1 MEESMK
7 LLILDG
13 NSVINRAYFGV
24 KPLTTREGLYTHAI
38 YGFLNILER
47 MEKEEQPDAVCVAF
61 DLHGPTFRH
70 LKYDGYKATR
80 HGMPEELAQQ
90 MPVMMQVLQAMNI
103 PIYACQGWE
112 ADDVIGTVGRIC
124 SNNGWECVVVTGDR
138 DSLQLIDENVHV
150 KLVISRPGQTTA
162 TLYTREKFWE
172 EYGFEPKK
180 MVDLKALMGD
190 SSDNIPGV
198 AGVGPKTATELL
210 TKFGSLDGVY
220 DNLADASIRPKLREK
235 LEAGKENAYL
245 SYDLATIR
253 CEAPIDFEPKDAIVQ
268 PYNRPELYQL
278 FQKLEFVRLIDRYG
292 LRGAEL
298 EMPKQQEKKG
308 VILPRVEQL
317 PPKGEKLAVYLAAD
331 GSIGVAWKQ
340 GVTVV
345 TPMEAFGLQD
355 VITGAKELILH
366 DAKASLHAFDEIG
379 IQVGNIS
386 FDTALAAY
394 DLNPSQSDYP
404 ISKLATTFLG
414 ITVDDGNAVACAE
427 AMWNLADTLLREL
440 RQQGMEHLY
449 FTIELPL
456 CSVLY
461 AMETRGIAIDR
472 QQLEQFAQMLSQ
484 RIADCET
491 LIYGYSDGPFNINST
506 KQLGELLFEK
516 MGLPP
521 VKKTK
526 TGYSTNADV
535 LEKLKDKHPIIPAI
549 MDYRMLTKLKSTY
562 ADGLIKVIGEDG
574 RIHTTFQNLV
584 TATGR
589 LSSTEP
595 NLQNIPVRTDLGAEI
610 RKMFVP
616 KKGYVLV
623 DADYSQIELRVLAHI
638 ARDPVMQQAFCGGQD
653 IHSAT
658 AAQVFGVAPEDVTA
672 LQRRHA
678 KAVNFGIV
686 YGISEFSLAE
696 DIGVSRYEAKAYI
709 DSYLANYSGVK
720 AYMKQVVADAREK
733 GYTATMYGRR
743 RYIPELSSS
752 NFNIRQGA
760 ERIALNT
767 PIQGAAADIIKLAM
781 IRVETALKASYP
793 AAQLLLQ
800 VHDELIVECPEEIAE
815 QVAALVSREMENTAN
830 LSIPL
835 QAEAKWGKS
844 WYDAK

>member
-1 MEESMK
+1 MK

-90 MPVMMQVLQAMNI
+90 MPIVKQVLQAMNI
-103 PIYACQGWE
+103 PIYECQGWE

-124 SNNGWECVVVTGDR
+124 SNNQWECVIVTGDR

-162 TLYTREKFWE
+162 TLYTKEKFQE
-172 EYGFEPKK
+172 EYGFVPAK

-198 AGVGPKTATELL
+198 AGVGPKTATDLL
-210 TKFGSLDGVY
+210 MKFGSLDGVY
-220 DNLADASIRPKLREK
+220 ENLDDKSIRPKLREK
-235 LEAGKENAYL
+235 LEIGKENAYL

-253 CEAPIDFEPKDAIVQ
+253 CEAPIDFEPMDAVIQ
-268 PYNRPELYQL
+268 PYNKPALYDL
-278 FQKLEFVRLIDRYG
+278 FVKLEFVKLIDRYG
-292 LRGAEL
+292 LRGAGIAAKTQVAVEA
-298 EMPKQQEKKG
+298 
-308 VILPRVEQL
+308 LPFLDFL
-317 PPKGEKLAVYLAAD
+317 PCSGDASIYIAQD
-331 GSIGVAWKQ
+331 GTVGVACKD
-340 GVTVV
+340 GVCVF
-345 TPMEAFGLQD
+345 TPMEAQMGLQLPSGD
-355 VITGAKELILH
+355 LVCH
-366 DAKASLHAFDEIG
+366 DMKTTMHTMESLG
-379 IQVGNIS
+379 ISHGKFV

-394 DLNPSQSDYP
+394 DLNPSQSEYP
-404 ISKLATTFLG
+404 VSKLATNFLG
-414 ITVDDGNAVACAE
+414 ISVEDGDAGKCAE
-427 AMWNLADTLLREL
+427 AIWHLRSKLTEEL
-440 RQQGMEHLY
+440 KKAEMIRLY
-449 FTIELPL
+449 QEIELPL
-456 CSVLY
+456 CTVLY
-461 AMETRGIAIDR
+461 SMEKAGVAIDR
-472 QQLEQFAQMLSQ
+472 EQLEEFSTMLAQ
-484 RIADCET
+484 RIADCEA
-491 LIYGYSDGPFNINST
+491 LIFGYADGPFNINST
-506 KQLGELLFEK
+506 KQLGDLLFDK
-516 MGLPP
+516 LGLPP

-535 LEKLKDKHPIIPAI
+535 LEKLKNKHPIIPAI

-562 ADGLIKVIGEDG
+562 ADGLLKVIDEDG
-574 RIHTTFQNLV
+574 RIRTTFQNLV

-610 RKMFVP
+610 RKMFIP
-616 KKGYVLV
+616 KPGYVLV

-638 ARDPVMQQAFCGGQD
+638 AGDETMQEAFRSGMD
-653 IHSAT
+653 IHTVT
-658 AAQVFGVAPEDVTA
+658 ASQVFGVAPEAVTS
-672 LQRRHA
+672 LQRRNA

-709 DSYLANYSGVK
+709 DNYLANYHGVRT
-720 AYMKQVVADAREK
+720 YMKDVVAKARES
-733 GYTATMYGRR
+733 GFTQTLYGRK
-743 RYIPELSSS
+743 RYIPELTSS

-767 PIQGAAADIIKLAM
+767 PIQGTAADLIKLAM
-781 IRVETALKASYP
+781 IRVYDALEKNYP
-793 AAQLLLQ
+793 DAKLLLQ
-800 VHDELIVECPEEIAE
+800 VHDELIVECPEELASQVAELISKEME
-815 QVAALVSREMENTAN
+815 QVAALHV
-830 LSIPL
+830 PL
-835 QAEAKWGKS
+835 VAEAKWGSS